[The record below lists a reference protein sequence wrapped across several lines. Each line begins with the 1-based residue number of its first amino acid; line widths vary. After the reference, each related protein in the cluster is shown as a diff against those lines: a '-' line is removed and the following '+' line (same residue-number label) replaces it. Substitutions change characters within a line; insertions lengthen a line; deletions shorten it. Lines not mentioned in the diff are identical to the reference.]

1 MNLKYKSWQDVTVS
15 VFYKLEELFK
25 DVPSLDSHQGIARL
39 LSILCDESIDEV
51 LNLTIAE
58 SSKLF
63 AQAQWVNTEIPQ
75 NKIKLKEL
83 QIGDKQY
90 VIQYDLSKM
99 PMGAFIDY
107 NSYVNEENNLAK
119 ILSTFLIPKGKK
131 YGEGYDV
138 FDVIKDIEDNLP
150 ITIATSLFFSL
161 NKRLSTF
168 VNRIVSYY
176 TAILTMKTM
185 KMKATNK
192 LKKMLRIRQ

>member
-1 MNLKYKSWQDVTVS
+1 MNLKYKSWSEVPIGT
-15 VFYKLEELFK
+15 FYKLEELFK
-25 DVPSLDSHQGIARL
+25 DVQSLDSHQGIARL
-39 LSILCDESIDEV
+39 LSILCDEPIDEI

-63 AQAQWVNTEIPQ
+63 AQAQWVNENAPN
-75 NKIKLKEL
+75 NKIKLKEVK
-83 QIGDKQY
+83 IGENLY
-90 VIQYDLSKM
+90 TVQYDLSNM

-131 YGEGYDV
+131 YGDGYDV

-150 ITIATSLFFSL
+150 ITIAQSLFFSL

-168 VNRIVSYY
+168 VNRMMAYY
-176 TAILTMKTM
+176 TTVMTMKTM

-192 LKKMLRIRQ
+192 LKKILRIKR